1 MRRTRRSQAGRY
13 RCASASTPAR
23 PIVSGGAYVGADI
36 HRGARI
42 GALAHGAQ
50 TLVSPTT
57 AAFLEDVTLLDLGTH
72 RLKDFTG
79 LTRVH
84 QLGFG
89 EFPPLRT
96 PGSIELPAPPTTF
109 VGREHELLEAAAV
122 VLDRD
127 PRLLTVVGSGGAGKT
142 RFAIELARLLAD
154 EAEGGTVFVP
164 LAPVREPGLVLAP
177 LAQALGA
184 SAPECAAIASAL
196 RGRRTHVVLDNLEHL
211 LPDAARSRRAAAHGG
226 PGAPAARD
234 EPRGAPRRRAS
245 GGSSCRPLP
254 TTRRSPSSST
264 GPRRRESIESTPA
277 VAELCRRLD
286 GLPLALELAAAR
298 TGLLLPRSCS
308 SVFAVGSIS
317 FAADETPT
325 HATPP
330 SGRRSPGATTCSSE
344 EEQALCAGL
353 SVFAAGCTLESAE
366 LVCGADLIDLESLL
380 DKSLLRRR
388 VGQLG
393 EHRFWMLETIR
404 EYAHERLAESSEPE
418 LLRRRHAERMVAV
431 ARKAKL
437 EDDGSSVLQRH
448 ELALAERDDLRAA
461 LDWAARADVEF
472 GVRLA
477 VSLESFWAAHS
488 PAEGARRLRLLL
500 DRAEAVPSPLQA
512 AALRVLG
519 AASTVS
525 GEVDFG
531 VQRYEESAA
540 MFDAL
545 GDERGAAN
553 VRVRLALHEGWDG
566 DVTRARDL
574 AEECL
579 DTARRYEMPRLEAE
593 ALSALGSVARAGG
606 KLDEAW
612 ELFRRSTE
620 AAYACGFRWFAANS
634 QLDLVELGLELS
646 RLDEVEAAAKDA
658 LGVARSIEDRRLT
671 GWLLTGLALVEQR
684 RGNLERAG
692 RMWGAVTAAAEHEAT
707 LADPELIE
715 FAEPLVQA
723 STAELDSAFA
733 HGTSARARGS
743 RRTGTR
749 RGSHRGVAGG
759 GAPHAQPE
767 SNPSTDARRA
777 PDRHGD
783 VPLHGHRRFDA
794 AAPCPGAGGVCRGAR
809 RASPRRSAKHSPPT
823 AGSRSTPRA
832 TRSSS
837 PSQPRAALSPPP
849 AQDGALGPARSPS
862 GWECTRAPTVTA
874 EGYVGVDVHRGARV
888 AALAHGGQVLSA
900 RRRRV
905 VEAR

>member
-1 MRRTRRSQAGRY
+1 MDASLPEGTVTFLFTDIEGSTRLLHALGPEAYGEALGEHRRLLRDAFAASRGVEVDTQGDAFFVVFPTAPEAAAAARAAHTALAGG
-13 RCASASTPAR
+13 
-23 PIVSGGAYVGADI
+23 PIQVRIGLHTGEAILSGGAYVGADI

-57 AAFLEDVTLLDLGTH
+57 AAFLEDVALLDLGTH

-84 QLGFG
+84 QLGFE

-96 PGSIELPAPPTTF
+96 PGSIELPTPPTTF

-127 PRLLTVVGSGGAGKT
+127 PRLLTVVGPGGAGKT

-164 LAPVREPGLVLAP
+164 LAPVRDPDLVLAP

-184 SAPECAAIASAL
+184 SAPACAAIASAL

-211 LPDAARSRRAAAHGG
+211 LPDAAVLVAQLLTEAPELRLLATSREALRVQG
-226 PGAPAARD
+226 
-234 EPRGAPRRRAS
+234 ERRFELP
-245 GGSSCRPLP
+245 PLP
-254 TTRRSPSSST
+254 DDEAVTLFLARAEAT
-264 GPRRRESIESTPA
+264 GGRIESTPA

-298 TGLLLPRSCS
+298 TSLLSPEELLERLRGRLDLLRGGRDADPR
-308 SVFAVGSIS
+308 
-317 FAADETPT
+317 
-325 HATPP
+325 HATL
-330 SGRRSPGATTCSSE
+330 RATIAWSYDLLDVQ
-344 EEQALCAGL
+344 EQALCAGL

-366 LVCGADLIDLESLL
+366 VVCGADLVDLESLL

-388 VGQLG
+388 VGPLG

-404 EYAHERLAESSEPE
+404 EYAHERLADSSEPE

-431 ARKAKL
+431 AREAKL

-461 LDWAARADVEF
+461 LDWAADADVEL

-500 DRAEAVPSPLQA
+500 DRAEALPPPLHA
-512 AALRVLG
+512 RALRVLG

-525 GEVDFG
+525 GELDFG

-540 MFDAL
+540 MFAAL

-574 AEECL
+574 AEDCL

-612 ELFRRSTE
+612 ELFRRSTD

-707 LADPELIE
+707 LADPKLIE

-733 HGTSARARGS
+733 HGRALELEEA
-743 RRTGTR
+743 
-749 RGSHRGVAGG
+749 VA
-759 GAPHAQPE
+759 
-767 SNPSTDARRA
+767 
-777 PDRHGD
+777 
-783 VPLHGHRRFDA
+783 L
-794 AAPCPGAGGVCRGAR
+794 
-809 RASPRRSAKHSPPT
+809 
-823 AGSRSTPRA
+823 
-832 TRSSS
+832 
-837 PSQPRAALSPPP
+837 
-849 AQDGALGPARSPS
+849 ALGEDHT
-862 GWECTRAPTVTA
+862 GE
-874 EGYVGVDVHRGARV
+874 
-888 AALAHGGQVLSA
+888 
-900 RRRRV
+900 
-905 VEAR
+905 